1 VRWLSLVAGAALVA
15 LAFAAA
21 TRVADTREGLIAEV
35 ILLFAAMA
43 GIALLIYG
51 LAARRG
57 LAEPRLPAGT
67 PARVLQAARSRPRS
81 TRDLLT
87 GAGGVALAAALL
99 AGLALSGG
107 VLWVA
112 LGFAL
117 LLPMLA
123 GSVYLFVRY
132 MRGASR

>member
-1 VRWLSLVAGAALVA
+1 MRWLSLVAGAALIA

-21 TRVADTREGLIAEV
+21 TKVADTREGLVAEV
-35 ILLFAAMA
+35 ILLFAALA
-43 GIALLIYG
+43 GIGLLIYG

-57 LAEPRLPAGT
+57 LTERRLPAGT
-67 PARVLQAARSRPRS
+67 PAQVVAAARAQPRS
-81 TRDLLT
+81 TRDLFT
-87 GAGGVALAAALL
+87 GVGGVALAVVLL

-107 VLWVA
+107 MLWVG